1 MLDLRYGKEG
11 LRRIADISMPS
22 LKEYEVSKMM
32 LVCNAQV
39 YLGCRGDWWLVVEG
53 HYCG

>member
-1 MLDLRYGKEG
+1 MLGLRYGKEG
-11 LRRIADISMPS
+11 LGRIVGVRVPS
-22 LKEYEVSKMM
+22 IKE

-39 YLGCRGDWWLVVEG
+39 YLACCGDWCLFMEG